1 MTVFMTLS
9 LRLLF
14 LHKISRVWFVNE
26 FVKVSF
32 VSVPANDIG
41 AMSSKD
47 NIKLGIM
54 DLNFIVRPR
63 TFSLSC
69 VIKISYFV
77 AVEGL
82 RISAS

>member
-1 MTVFMTLS
+1 
-9 LRLLF
+9 
-14 LHKISRVWFVNE
+14 
-26 FVKVSF
+26 
-32 VSVPANDIG
+32 
-41 AMSSKD
+41 MSSKD